1 MSDIQIQCPH
11 CGTILVG
18 DSEEAGAMYPCPNCG
33 KAVQVPAVRPSAVKA
48 PTPKIKIASSTRQ
61 CPHCGEV
68 IQRSA
73 IKCKFCGEFLKGK
86 DRLPSSGLPDMS
98 SFRNAPQKVAKPACV
113 SVAVFILFAQ
123 MFVGLFRTF
132 FDSSYRQYMISSGSD
147 PAFAAGIMGF
157 IMLLCS
163 LLYFGI
169 AVGIG
174 WCRVLFIVLD
184 IIGFVFIGVGLF
196 FVLQSKMPFSFDLF
210 DAIGWGFH
218 LLAFCLLAS
227 NTAGRWYR
235 AKADGR
241 AA

>member
-1 MSDIQIQCPH
+1 MPDIQIQCPH
-11 CGTILVG
+11 CGTTLVG
-18 DSEEAGAMYPCPNCG
+18 DTDEAGALYPCPNCG
-33 KAVQVPAVRPSAVKA
+33 KEVQIPAARPSAKA

-61 CPHCGEV
+61 CPYCGEV

-73 IKCKFCGEFLKGK
+73 IKCKFCGEFLTGK

-98 SFRNAPQKVAKPACV
+98 SYRNEPQKVAKPACV
-113 SVAVFILFAQ
+113 SIAVFILFAQ
-123 MFVGLFRTF
+123 MFIGLFRML
-132 FDSSYRQYMISSGSD
+132 FDPVSKQFLESSSG
-147 PAFAAGIMGF
+147 AFIYGF
-157 IMLLCS
+157 VTFLFL

-174 WCRVLFIVLD
+174 WCRILFIVLD
-184 IIGFVFIGVGLF
+184 IIGFVLIGIGLF
-196 FVLQSKMPFSFDLF
+196 FVLQSKMPFSCDLF
-210 DAIGWGFH
+210 DVIGWGFH

-227 NTAGRWYR
+227 NTAGRWFR